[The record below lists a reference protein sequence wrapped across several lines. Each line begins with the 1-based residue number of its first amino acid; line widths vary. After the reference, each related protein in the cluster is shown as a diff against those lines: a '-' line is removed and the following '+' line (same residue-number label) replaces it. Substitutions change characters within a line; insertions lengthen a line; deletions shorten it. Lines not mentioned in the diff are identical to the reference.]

1 MRRKQM
7 QAQVKVITES
17 FDPALWTI
25 ATALSA
31 AVVYLACLT

>member
-1 MRRKQM
+1 MRRKQ
-7 QAQVKVITES
+7 ARARAKVITGT

-31 AVVYLACLT
+31 AVVYLARLI